1 MRHQRF
7 RPEFHSLERKPQES
21 MHLKM
26 NNYVLLIIIAA
37 VGGAAVALQS
47 QFMGLMDKNIGTRE
61 SVFIT
66 YASGGILA
74 AAIMLAARGGNLKA
88 WHGVPW
94 YALCSGVVGLVIVGT
109 IGYTVPRMGL
119 SKAFTIMVSS
129 QFVVAA
135 LLDHFGLL
143 GAALRPLDFTRLA
156 GIVVLIVG
164 VWLIMK

>member
-7 RPEFHSLERKPQES
+7 RLEFHSLGRKPQES
-21 MHLKM
+21 MLVKM

-66 YASGGILA
+66 YVSGGILA

-119 SKAFTIMVSS
+119 SKAFTIIVSS

-156 GIVVLIVG
+156 GIAVLIVG